1 MEEWGFISTMIEK
14 VLAGDLTKLK
24 DSKAVKREAAVLN
37 VVKTGEDYN
46 SIIDYLDAVAKATK
60 KK

>member
-1 MEEWGFISTMIEK
+1 MMIEM
-14 VLAGDLTKLK
+14 VLAGASKKDLTIKLK

-37 VVKTGEDYN
+37 VVETGEDYN

>member
-1 MEEWGFISTMIEK
+1 MLWDTST
-14 VLAGDLTKLK
+14 LRLTKLK

-37 VVKTGEDYN
+37 VVETGEDYN

>member
-1 MEEWGFISTMIEK
+1 MIEK

-37 VVKTGEDYN
+37 VVETGEDYK
-46 SIIDYLDAVAKATK
+46 STIPSLIILTL
-60 KK
+60 